1 MSTFLAETLSALS
14 VALARNEHRW
24 FLFGAQ
30 AAMLYGARRLTHDVD
45 VTVFAADLAM
55 LIANLRAEGFETRT
69 PDPHEFATQTRVLPV
84 THAATGMP
92 VDVVLGGPG
101 FEEHF
106 WEHRQTTVVAGVEVP
121 VVQREHLVL
130 LKLLA
135 GRPHDL
141 DDARAVIAAGA
152 DRAALAKLVEAVVEA
167 LGESDVRDRL
177 NQVLDAV

>member
-1 MSTFLAETLSALS
+1 MSNSLGDTLVALSA
-14 VALARNEHRW
+14 ALAVNEHRW

-30 AAMLYGARRLTHDVD
+30 AALLYGARRLTHDVD
-45 VTVFAADLAM
+45 VTVFAPNLDTLISDLR
-55 LIANLRAEGFETRT
+55 LGGFEFRVA
-69 PDPHEFATQTRVLPV
+69 DPVRLAKETRVLPV
-84 THAATGMP
+84 THLTTSMP

-106 WEHRQTTVVAGVEVP
+106 WEHREMTTVANATVP

-141 DDARAVIAAGA
+141 EDARAVIEAGA
-152 DRAALAKLVEAVVEA
+152 DLAVVEQLVEAVVEA
-167 LGESDVRDRL
+167 LGENDVRDRL
-177 NQVLDAV
+177 TQILARP